1 MNAQMNAAEI
11 ARMSPQQH
19 FQILSQTMA
28 RRSVTVQQA
37 MDDTKRAQ
45 SNLERYVLQ
54 ASRMTSEEFEQ
65 LTGQKKSANV
75 AFAEINRVMAG

>member
-1 MNAQMNAAEI
+1 MTSTYDEAGNETGFAK
-11 ARMSPQQH
+11 
-19 FQILSQTMA
+19 
-28 RRSVTVQQA
+28 TVKQA

-75 AFAEINRVMAG
+75 AFA